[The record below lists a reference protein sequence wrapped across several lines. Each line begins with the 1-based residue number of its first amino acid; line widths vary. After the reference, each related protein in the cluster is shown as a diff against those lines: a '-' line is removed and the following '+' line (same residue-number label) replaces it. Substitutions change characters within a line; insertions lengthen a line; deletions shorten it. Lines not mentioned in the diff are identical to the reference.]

1 MAKRKRLTLPHLQD
15 DAADPAQRAPEVKSL
30 GGAPALSG
38 GLIADPA
45 PTSRPA
51 PIAQVAG
58 DAANSAALETLAE
71 EMRAAR
77 ESGRMVL
84 ALPLDSIDM
93 GWLIRDRMAADAV
106 ELDDLKTSLRDRGQQ
121 TPIEVVTLEG
131 GRYGLISG
139 WRRLTAMRAL
149 RDSEGDGFATIQALL
164 RRPETAADAY
174 RAMVEE
180 NEIRVGLSYFER
192 ARICAL
198 AARAGVHRDARG
210 AVQELFAAASR
221 AKKSKIASFVTI
233 FEALEGRLA
242 FPGAI
247 TERLGLTL
255 ARRLEETPDFGARLR
270 DRLRKAAP
278 ETAAEE
284 LALITRAMDG
294 LPEPEAQPETAP
306 DAETMRAAQGHT
318 GTDVVD
324 TPTPKDKSLKAPIV
338 TVPAPEG
345 VAAAVPETAPP
356 TGRTDVFEPVPGV
369 VMQTTGG
376 FSRATIMLSGP
387 KVDGPLCERLIA
399 WLKAGGKWPDE

>member
-1 MAKRKRLTLPHLQD
+1 MAKRKRLTLPQLPD
-15 DAADPAQRAPEVKSL
+15 TDPAGRAPEVKSL
-30 GGAPALSG
+30 GGAPAPSGAQPGPLSG
-38 GLIADPA
+38 GLIADPVH
-45 PTSRPA
+45 RPA

-93 GWLIRDRMAADAV
+93 GWLIRDRMAADAA
-106 ELDDLKTSLRDRGQQ
+106 ELDDLKISLRDRGQQ
-121 TPIEVVTLEG
+121 TPIEVVALDG

-149 RDSEGDGFATIQALL
+149 RDTEGARFATIQALL

-198 AARAGVHRDARG
+198 AARAGIHRDARG

-242 FPGAI
+242 FPGAL

-255 ARRLEETPDFGARLR
+255 ARRLEEVPDFGPRLR
-270 DRLRKAAP
+270 DRLRKAAC
-278 ETAAEE
+278 ETAADEV
-284 LALITRAMDG
+284 ALITRALDG
-294 LPEPEAQPETAP
+294 LPDPEDAVEQSLNAGLVTDLTP
-306 DAETMRAAQGHT
+306 DAA
-318 GTDVVD
+318 
-324 TPTPKDKSLKAPIV
+324 
-338 TVPAPEG
+338 
-345 VAAAVPETAPP
+345 AAAVGPNASDMPPIGSAPSP
-356 TGRTDVFEPVPGV
+356 DATDASAAKSKKSAIFEPVPGV
-369 VMQTTGG
+369 IMETTGG
-376 FSRATIMLSGP
+376 FSRATITLSGP
-387 KVDGPLCERLIA
+387 KVDGPLCERLVA
-399 WLKAGGKWPDE
+399 WLKAGGKWPE